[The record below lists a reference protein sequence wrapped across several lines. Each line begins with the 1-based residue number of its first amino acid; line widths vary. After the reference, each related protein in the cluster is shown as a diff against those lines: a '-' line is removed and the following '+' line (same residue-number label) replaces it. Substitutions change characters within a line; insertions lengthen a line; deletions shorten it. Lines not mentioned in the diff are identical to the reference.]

1 MAHRAEE
8 KQRRRLERLAK
19 EEEARR
25 RERARWRRRIA
36 AALVV
41 LAITGGALGLWRP
54 WETDTDPA
62 SAFSY
67 DADGVQERIERAGL
81 KEGSDPHVHPK
92 LNVIVRERAIP
103 LAPNMGIGAVHTPL
117 HTHEADG
124 VIHVEGAQDATLG
137 QFMALWG
144 VDFGR
149 DRLGPYRAQGPNG
162 LRMWV
167 KAPKAKAFEER
178 PPDPSLRLEDR
189 QEIYLFYGPP
199 SQAPIA

>member
-8 KQRRRLERLAK
+8 KKRRRLERLAK
-19 EEEARR
+19 EEEARQR
-25 RERARWRRRIA
+25 RRARRTRRIA
-36 AALVV
+36 GAVAGLAVAA
-41 LAITGGALGLWRP
+41 GAVGVWRP
-54 WETDTDPA
+54 WEANTDPA
-62 SAFSY
+62 SVFAY
-67 DADGVQERIERAGL
+67 EADGVQERVERAGL
-81 KEGSDPHVHPK
+81 KAGNDPHVHPK
-92 LNVIVRERAIP
+92 LNVIVGERAISV
-103 LAPNMGIGAVHTPL
+103 APNMVIGAVHTPL
-117 HTHEADG
+117 HTHEPDG

-144 VDFGR
+144 VDIER
-149 DRLGPYRAQGPNG
+149 DRLGPYRTQGPNR

>member
-8 KQRRRLERLAK
+8 KRRRRLERAAK

-25 RERARWRRRIA
+25 RERARRKHRIA
-36 AALVV
+36 GALIG
-41 LAITGGALGLWRP
+41 LAVAGGAVGLWRP
-54 WETDTDPA
+54 WEPDTDPA
-62 SAFSY
+62 AVFSY
-67 DADGVQERIERAGL
+67 DADGVQERVARAGL
-81 KEGSDPHVHPK
+81 QAGNDPHVHPK
-92 LNVIVRERAIP
+92 ISVMVGERAISV
-103 LAPNMGIGAVHTPL
+103 APNMGIGRVHTPL
-117 HTHEADG
+117 HTHEPDG

-144 VDFGR
+144 VDFRR
-149 DRLGPYRAQGPNG
+149 DRLGPYRSQGPDR

-167 KAPKAKAFEER
+167 KAPKAEAFAER
-178 PPDPSLRLEDR
+178 PPDPSLRLEDG